1 MYSKEAASAK
11 RREFWTKLGQFMRP
25 VPSAEGDKVNWINYK
40 TEVKGVRFKLD
51 AVDKKAWCG
60 IAIDH
65 KDPDIN
71 SLLLEQL
78 KELRLMLES
87 ETGKEWIFND
97 KGDYLYGIP
106 LPGYYQVLEGV
117 KVMNEND
124 WPDLISFSNKILSIL
139 MNFGQL
145 LIMRLKFL
153 NHENISPCFHF
164 IGDSDSWPE

>member
-11 RREFWTKLGQFMRP
+11 RREFWTKLGQFMQP
-25 VPSAEGDKVNWINYK
+25 VPSADGFKVNWINYK
-40 TEVKGVRFKLD
+40 TGVKGVRFKLD
-51 AVDKKAWCG
+51 AIDKKAWCG
-60 IAIDH
+60 IAVDH

-78 KELRLMLES
+78 KELRRMLES

-97 KGDYLYGIP
+97 TGDNKYGIP

-124 WPDLISFSNKILSIL
+124 WPELISFFKQN
-139 MNFGQL
+139 
-145 LIMRLKFL
+145 LIDLDEFWSTANYAFEIFK
-153 NHENISPCFHF
+153 S
-164 IGDSDSWPE
+164 